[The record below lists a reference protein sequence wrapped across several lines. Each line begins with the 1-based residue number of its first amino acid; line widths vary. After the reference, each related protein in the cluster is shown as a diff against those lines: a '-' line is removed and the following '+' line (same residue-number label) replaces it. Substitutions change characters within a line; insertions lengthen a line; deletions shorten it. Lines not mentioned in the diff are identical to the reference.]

1 MATRPRFGKRLV
13 RLLVP
18 LLLILIVAFLIALGV
33 MVYGVTRPPHHA
45 YLVTPEQFSAIS
57 GTAESLKVTQE
68 TWRNRD
74 GSAARG
80 WLLRGAEG
88 APAVIFLHRYGGDRS
103 YLLNLGMKLNEVTSF
118 TILWPDLRGHGV
130 NPPVKWTSFGGR
142 EGDDLRAALDF
153 LRTLKSDDR
162 RQLIGDRVGVY
173 GVELG
178 AYTALRAAA
187 GDDAIQVL
195 VLDSVPRDQ
204 NELMAAVLRSQFRV
218 NTNALVIP
226 ARLATQSYFL
236 GQYSNK
242 KSCELAGTL
251 GLRRVLLV
259 AGEDDGYLR
268 ESTKSLV
275 PCFPSPMNLETR
287 TDLPISGFTLPA
299 ATGEQGESYDRPV
312 IDFFAKNL
320 R

>member
-1 MATRPRFGKRLV
+1 MATRPLIGKRLF

-18 LLLILIVAFLIALGV
+18 LLLILIVAFLIALAA
-33 MVYGVTRPPHHA
+33 MVYGITRPPRHA
-45 YLVTPEQFSAIS
+45 YLVTPEQFSTIS
-57 GTAESLKVTQE
+57 GTAEPLKVTDE

-74 GSAARG
+74 GSTARG

-88 APAVIFLHRYGGDRS
+88 APAVIFLHRYGSDRS

-142 EGDDLRAALDF
+142 EGDDVRAALDF
-153 LRTLKSDDR
+153 LRTLKSDGR
-162 RQLIGDRVGVY
+162 RQLIGDRVGLY

-178 AYTALRAAA
+178 AYAALRAA
-187 GDDAIQVL
+187 GSDDAIQVL

-204 NELMAAVLRSQFRV
+204 SDIVEAVLRSQFRI
-218 NTNALVIP
+218 NAGVLVVP
-226 ARLATQSYFL
+226 ARLATQAYFL
-236 GQYSNK
+236 GQYPDK
-242 KSCELAGTL
+242 KSCELARALGT
-251 GLRRVLLV
+251 RRVLLLG
-259 AGEDDGYLR
+259 GEDDGGLR
-268 ESTKSLV
+268 ESTSSLAR
-275 PCFPSPMNLETR
+275 CFPTPSNVETR

-299 ATGEQGESYDRPV
+299 GTGEQGESYDRPI
-312 IDFFAKNL
+312 IDFFTKNL